1 MKRLDLIRELER
13 GGCVFLRHGGGM
25 TGIRIRA
32 PKVCQP
38 VPRHRE
44 IKEHLARHILRN
56 SRKGKDGC

>member
-32 PKVCQP
+32 PKFASPCLG
-38 VPRHRE
+38 
-44 IKEHLARHILRN
+44 IAKSRN
-56 SRKGKDGC
+56 IWPLIFCER